1 MAKNVDLMKQKKRE
15 KKGTKKRGQAT
26 FYAGNVH
33 AQKMGPSPIFCPFR
47 RGGLL
52 LPKK

>member
-26 FYAGNVH
+26 FLEEEDHLYE
-33 AQKMGPSPIFCPFR
+33 R
-47 RGGLL
+47 D
-52 LPKK
+52 KKWG